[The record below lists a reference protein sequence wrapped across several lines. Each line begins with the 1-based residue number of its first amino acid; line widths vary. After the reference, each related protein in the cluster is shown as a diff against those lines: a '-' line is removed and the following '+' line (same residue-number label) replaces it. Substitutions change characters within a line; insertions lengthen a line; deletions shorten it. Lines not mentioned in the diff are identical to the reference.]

1 MRVVQRKV
9 CLLGDFAVGKTSLI
23 RRFVEGRFD
32 DRYLSTI
39 GVKISRRSV
48 DLEDSIC
55 NLLIWDLVGGH
66 EFDHKATNYLRG
78 TAGALIVCDLT
89 RPRTFNFLSYAT
101 EQLLALNPTAAIIY
115 LGNKVDLTDERKIT
129 DEQLSEFTQENP
141 GSWLLT
147 SAKTGEQVETAFRRL
162 TEQMAVEL

>member
-9 CLLGDFAVGKTSLI
+9 CLLGDFAVGKSSLV
-23 RRFVEGRFD
+23 RRFVEGRFE

-48 DLEDSIC
+48 DLENGVC

-66 EFDHKATNYLRG
+66 DFDYKAANYLRG
-78 TAGALIVCDLT
+78 TAGALVVCDLT
-89 RPRTFNFLSYAT
+89 RAETFNFLSYAT
-101 EQLLALNPTAAIIY
+101 EQLLTLNPGAAIIY

-129 DEQLSEFTQENP
+129 DEQLSQLTQEDSS
-141 GSWLLT
+141 SWLLT

-162 TEQMAVEL
+162 AEQMAVAL